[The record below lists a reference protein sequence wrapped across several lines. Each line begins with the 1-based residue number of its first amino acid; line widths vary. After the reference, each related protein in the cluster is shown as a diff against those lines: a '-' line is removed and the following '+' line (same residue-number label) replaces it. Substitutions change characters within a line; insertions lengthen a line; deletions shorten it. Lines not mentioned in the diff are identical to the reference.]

1 MISNP
6 HKINVVSQ
14 ASQKTVAGRSW
25 RNFNER
31 NARLKN
37 PLPQHPDVD
46 LKCGEMS
53 ILKRLSTGEQVLN
66 LIEQVISKPYYCG
79 TR

>member
-1 MISNP
+1 M
-6 HKINVVSQ
+6 
-14 ASQKTVAGRSW
+14 AGRSG

>member
-14 ASQKTVAGRSW
+14 ASRKAVAGRSG
-25 RNFNER
+25 RNFDER

-46 LKCGEMS
+46 LKRREMR
-53 ILKRLSTGEQVLN
+53 ILNGLSTGEQVLN
-66 LIEQVISKPYYCG
+66 LIEQVISKPYYGG